1 MRTRLFALLAA
12 GLVISVLVA
21 SCGKPSEPTSSTPTP
36 ATAKAPAT
44 AAAGDTSAAKGMRIA
59 LVPKGAEHVFWQT
72 VIAGAKAAA
81 DEVGATLDVKAPDS
95 ETNVEQQIQIIESF
109 TTKGVDA
116 IVMAACDRTGLNAY
130 LKAAKDKGIIISV
143 IDSGISEPELAVTY
157 AATDNVLGGK
167 RAAEKLAELVG
178 DQGSVAVIPFIQ
190 GAQSSDEREK
200 GFTDEIAKHANITL
214 LPPLYSKS
222 QVEEAVKVTEN
233 LLSAH
238 SELKGIFAANE
249 PGAKGAAQVLKQQG
263 LQGKVTLVGFDA
275 AKDEVQDL
283 KDGVIQAL
291 VIQDPFK
298 MGYEGVK
305 AAIDTKLGKPVEK
318 RIDTG
323 VIVVTP
329 DNLNDPDVK
338 KVLDSQVG

>member
-1 MRTRLFALLAA
+1 MRTRPIALLAVA
-12 GLVISVLVA
+12 LVMSAFVA
-21 SCGKPSEPTSSTPTP
+21 SCSKPSEPAASTSTRPT
-36 ATAKAPAT
+36 TKAA
-44 AAAGDTSAAKGMRIA
+44 ASRAAGDTSAAKGMTIA

-81 DEVGATLDVKAPDS
+81 EEVGATVDVKAPDA
-95 ETNVEQQIQIIESF
+95 ETNVEQQIQIIESY

-116 IVMAACDRTGLNAY
+116 IVMAACDKDSLIPY
-130 LKAAKDKGIIISV
+130 LKTAKDKGIIISV

-167 RAAEKLAELVG
+167 RAAEKLAELIG
-178 DQGSVAVIPFIQ
+178 NEGSVVVIPFIQ

-200 GFTDEIAKHANITL
+200 GFTDEIAKHPNISL
-214 LPPLYSKS
+214 LPPLFSKS

-238 SELKGIFAANE
+238 PEVKGIFAANE
-249 PGAKGAAQVLKQQG
+249 PGAKGVAQVLKQQG
-263 LQGKVTLVGFDA
+263 LQGKVMLVGFDA